1 MCMICETAPCHCL
14 KKKTHCIPLP
24 NGNYQVGVHIANV
37 THYVQAGSAMRST
50 STYLVN
56 KRLDTLPLLL
66 MTDLCSLN
74 GNVGQYVIFVLCEVT
89 PNADIIHDFCR
100 TIIHSIGALTNGEA
114 QAINSPT

>member
-1 MCMICETAPCHCL
+1 MRMICETAPCHCL

-37 THYVQAGSAMRST
+37 THYVQAGSA
-50 STYLVN
+50 
-56 KRLDTLPLLL
+56 
-66 MTDLCSLN
+66 
-74 GNVGQYVIFVLCEVT
+74 IFVLCEVT